1 MKVEERRIK
10 VEKHYLPIGFE
21 LVVAMPNFVLD
32 TEVGDEPE
40 KELQQLFLLPFLFLH

>member
-32 TEVGDEPE
+32 TEVGEIE
-40 KELQQLFLLPFLFLH
+40 KELQHLFLLPFLFLH